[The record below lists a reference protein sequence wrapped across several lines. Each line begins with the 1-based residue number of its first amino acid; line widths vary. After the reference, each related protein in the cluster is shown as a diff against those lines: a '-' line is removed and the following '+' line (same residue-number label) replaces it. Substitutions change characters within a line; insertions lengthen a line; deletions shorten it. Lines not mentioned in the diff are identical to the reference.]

1 MEPRRLAD
9 LQRHGSACPAGAE
22 GLAFGA
28 TTSGWLDW
36 PIGTFV
42 SIVCA
47 RSENGTGRTIRGE
60 SMPRSNQRVVLVI
73 GASSGIGRAC
83 ALELARRGNRVYG
96 ASRRDPADLADERTS
111 IEKVRMDVDDDASVR
126 AGVRSILE
134 AEGHIDALINCAGFG
149 FGGALEDTSD
159 EELRAI
165 LETNVLGTLR
175 TCRAVLPSMR
185 ARGGGTIVNVSSIG
199 GRIALPFQG
208 HYSATKFAVEGLSE
222 SLRMEAHP
230 FGVRVVLI
238 EPGDFATGFTDAR
251 KTVRDGEGDGPYAKA
266 FARALAVVEKDERG
280 GASPASIG
288 RLVARILDARSP
300 RLRYTVGPL
309 FQRFAVRAKSI
320 LPSRFFEW
328 GLRKYYHVG

>member
-1 MEPRRLAD
+1 M
-9 LQRHGSACPAGAE
+9 SK
-22 GLAFGA
+22 
-28 TTSGWLDW
+28 
-36 PIGTFV
+36 
-42 SIVCA
+42 
-47 RSENGTGRTIRGE
+47 
-60 SMPRSNQRVVLVI
+60 SNQRVVLVL

-83 ALELARRGNRVYG
+83 ALELSRRGDRVYG
-96 ASRRDPADLADERTS
+96 ASRRDPADLAGERTS
-111 IEKVRMDVDDDASVR
+111 IKRVRIDVDDDASVR

-134 AEGHIDALINCAGFG
+134 AEGRIDALINCAGFG

-230 FGVRVVLI
+230 FGVRVV
-238 EPGDFATGFTDAR
+238 R
-251 KTVRDGEGDGPYAKA
+251 GPN
-266 FARALAVVEKDERG
+266 
-280 GASPASIG
+280 
-288 RLVARILDARSP
+288 
-300 RLRYTVGPL
+300 
-309 FQRFAVRAKSI
+309 
-320 LPSRFFEW
+320 
-328 GLRKYYHVG
+328 